1 MHHDIEVM
9 QVRSGGMVMAIKK
22 KHTKHSKYKKQSGAV
37 VNAGPV
43 KTFTMSAEQ
52 MMIARLSGI
61 ISMSPPPWLFIPK
74 VPK

>member
-1 MHHDIEVM
+1 M